1 MSLSTREPVRH
12 VADVI
17 ATQTIQSRRNAE
29 ELDLHS
35 QLLVPGVYS

>member
-1 MSLSTREPVRH
+1 MSPSRH

-29 ELDLHS
+29 ELDL
-35 QLLVPGVYS
+35 VAEVYS